1 MMEPLAVKWDRIYS
15 QCDSDQSKPVSVLAD
30 NAFLLPKTGAA
41 LDLACGLGSN
51 SLFLAAAGLA
61 TVAWDISAVAVAKL
75 QAIADENGLN
85 ISACRRFIEAGCF
98 PDNQFDVV
106 VVARFL
112 DRALCDAIIR
122 SLKPGGLL
130 FYQTFTRTKVSDQGP
145 KNPGY
150 LLDEHELL
158 ELFAPLR
165 VIYYRDNGLA
175 GDVTAGLRNEAQ
187 LIGQKRNDTG

>member
-1 MMEPLAVKWDRIYS
+1 MMESLAAKWDRIYS
-15 QCDSDQSKPVSVLAD
+15 QGDPAQSEPVSVLAD
-30 NAFLLPKTGAA
+30 NAFLLPKTGTA
-41 LDLACGLGSN
+41 LDMACGLGGN
-51 SLFLAAAGLA
+51 ARFLAAAGFA

-75 QAIADENGLN
+75 QGIAESQGLN
-85 ISACRRFIEAGCF
+85 ISARRRFIGSECF
-98 PDNQFDVV
+98 VDNQFDVI

-130 FYQTFTRTKVSDQGP
+130 FYQTFTRAKVSDQGP
-145 KNPGY
+145 KNPDY
-150 LLDEHELL
+150 LLNDRELL

-165 VIYYRDNGLA
+165 VIYYRDNGLV

-187 LIGQKRNDTG
+187 LIGQKRNVTG